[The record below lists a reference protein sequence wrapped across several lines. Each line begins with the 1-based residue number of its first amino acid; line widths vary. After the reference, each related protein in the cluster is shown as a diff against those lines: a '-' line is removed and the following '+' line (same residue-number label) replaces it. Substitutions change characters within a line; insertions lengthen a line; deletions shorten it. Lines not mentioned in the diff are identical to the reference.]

1 MTDEYNSELQKEL
14 EILHHDPSLK
24 SQKRMAEGEGILIAR
39 TFFEPIT
46 ITERGGGKYTVIKF
60 PQHGFRRTFSE
71 PDVGDLMFKII
82 EELKRIR
89 NYLAFVSGHSFTMNY
104 IMASSHFMLPETM
117 EGKHYL
123 NPNMVFPEHR
133 REAENKLRNSL
144 RLSYSTVDSLLNKVP
159 VGSEI
164 DRFISL
170 MGLSLAS
177 YENEH
182 SFLSLWKAI
191 ETAADIQFK
200 EAINEGGDVE
210 AFREYLPE
218 SKVKRLI
225 EGKSIMLSSVDKIS
239 VPLKKIGSV
248 FSNSALKHLQELR
261 NNLVHSSINPK
272 ESREIIQLYPKL
284 YEVSQR
290 LCHDL
295 MERRRILKDAEN
307 TLKACKIIYQP
318 G

>member
-1 MTDEYNSELQKEL
+1 MTNEYTLELQKEL
-14 EILHHDPSLK
+14 ELLQHDPNLK
-24 SQKRMAEGEGILIAR
+24 TPDEMVKGEGILITR
-39 TFFEPIT
+39 TFFGPMT
-46 ITERGGGKYTVIKF
+46 IGERSGGKYTVIKF

-71 PDVGDLMFKII
+71 PDLGDLMFKII

-104 IMASSHFMLPETM
+104 IMASSHFMMPQTM
-117 EGKHYL
+117 EGKSYL

-144 RLSYSTVDSLLNKVP
+144 RLSYSTVDSLLNKVT

-170 MGLSLAS
+170 MGFSLAS

-210 AFREYLPE
+210 AFRKYLPE
-218 SKVKRLI
+218 AKVKRLT
-225 EGKSIMLSSVDKIS
+225 EGKSIMLSSVDKLS
-239 VPLKKIGSV
+239 VPLKKIGSD
-248 FSNSALKHLQELR
+248 FSNNELKHLQELR
-261 NNLVHSSINPK
+261 NNLVHSSINSK
-272 ESREIIQLYPKL
+272 ESREIIQYYPKL
-284 YEVSQR
+284 YAVAQR
-290 LCHDL
+290 LGYYL
-295 MERRRILKDAEN
+295 MERGKILKDAEK
-307 TLKACKIIYQP
+307 TLRACDIMYKP